1 MLLLQ
6 RFCSMSPGCLWRTL
20 PTKADFQIMS
30 DLHLEVSNQY
40 SSFHIPKAA
49 PYLILAGDIGRL
61 IDYESYLDFLRSQC
75 CQFTRVFL
83 VLGNHEFYGLSREEG
98 LQRAELLEQEPDLSG
113 KLVVMNQ
120 TRVTLDALPGIT
132 LLGCTLHSWIPPEAR
147 EIVEAKVNDFRRIKN
162 WTVDRHV
169 MEYTSDV
176 NWLHKQI
183 NLIRNE
189 ETTSRHR
196 IVVITHHAPSVQGS
210 SRPSDIGSPLR
221 SAFATDLLGNSSVP
235 LLSDVQWWIFGHT
248 HYCTEFSKGNVKLIS
263 NQRGYVINK
272 SSRETPVPSA
282 VLRSFV
288 QRTNLFS
295 RRQGSS
301 FQVQKVIRV

>member
-1 MLLLQ
+1 
-6 RFCSMSPGCLWRTL
+6 MSLRCLWHTL
-20 PTKADFQIMS
+20 PAKADFQVMS

-40 SSFHIPKAA
+40 SSFYIPKAA

-61 IDYESYLDFLRSQC
+61 VDYESYLDFLRSQC

-98 LQRAELLEQEPDLSG
+98 LRRAELLQQEPDLSG

-120 TRVTLDALPGIT
+120 TRITLDTPTGIT
-132 LLGCTLHSWIPPEAR
+132 ILGCTLQSWIPPEAR
-147 EIVEAKVNDFRRIKN
+147 EIVEARVNDFRRIKN
-162 WTVDRHV
+162 WTVDRHM

-176 NWLHKQI
+176 DWLQKQI

-189 ETTSRHR
+189 ESTSGHR
-196 IVVITHHAPSVQGS
+196 IVVITHHAPSVQES

-221 SAFATDLLGNSSVP
+221 SAFATDLLGINGVP

-248 HYCTEFSKGNVKLIS
+248 HYCTEFSKGNVKLVS
-263 NQRGYVINK
+263 NQRGYTIHK
-272 SSRETPVPSA
+272 SSQETPVPSTI
-282 VLRSFV
+282 LQSIV
-288 QRTNLFS
+288 QRINIFS
-295 RRQGSS
+295 SRQGSS